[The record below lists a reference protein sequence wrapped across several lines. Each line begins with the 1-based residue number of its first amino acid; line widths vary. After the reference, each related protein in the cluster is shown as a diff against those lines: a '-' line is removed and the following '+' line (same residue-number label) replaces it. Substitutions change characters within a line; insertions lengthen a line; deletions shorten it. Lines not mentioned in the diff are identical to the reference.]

1 MIDSLGYNRIFNLLF
16 KESKE
21 PSPFNKERM
30 VELLG
35 YKAAISTKELSIND
49 VNYRLKIYNNYIYN
63 NHKSVIT
70 AIIKHGFKLKADDS
84 VCSYTWCDVDNACG
98 VNASRDYTRIPAKSS
113 VFSMNLLDLAK
124 VFNLELNST
133 NIKFLQNILYELCC
147 FQAVLSE
154 LDDNNNSISTMPLK
168 LLVDFRLT
176 WDKNKPVIDDN
187 NLNHL
192 YVVLNTD
199 LIEMQNS
206 SNKIIFIKETQKSQR
221 ENVF

>member
-1 MIDSLGYNRIFNLLF
+1 MIDSLGYNRIYDLLF
-16 KESKE
+16 EESKE
-21 PSPFNKERM
+21 PTPFNKEQM

-35 YKAAISTKELSIND
+35 YKTAISTKNISIND
-49 VNYRLKIYNNYIYN
+49 VNYCLKIYNNNLYN
-63 NHKSVIT
+63 NHKAVIS
-70 AIIKHGFKLKADDS
+70 AIIKHGFRLKADDS
-84 VCSYTWCDVDNACG
+84 ICSYTWCDVDKACG
-98 VNASRDYTRIPAKSS
+98 VNASRDYTPIPAQSS
-113 VFSMNLLDLAK
+113 VFSINLLDLAE

-154 LDDNNNSISTMPLK
+154 LDDNNNSISAMPLK

-192 YVVLNTD
+192 YVVLNTE
-199 LIEMQNS
+199 LIEMQNN
-206 SNKIIFIKETQKSQR
+206 SNKILFIKETLESKR